1 MKKTLVTFIMMTLIL
16 ASWVTN
22 VQALSFTVTLKPS
35 ATVVEKGGTV
45 EVVVALSSID
55 AGSGIN
61 SFLATLE
68 YDKNIFETLTTNN
81 DHVAQEIE
89 GLNNWDTPLLNENK
103 GKMVTDRKGFAKD
116 DMDALKIKLKVKANA
131 STGSTTITIK
141 DISASNGQ
149 QDINAQNASCTVTI
163 KEKSETPNPNPDD
176 NTTAT
181 KPTATVSYETVSN
194 GTKVIIKSNSTL
206 KQLAGWELSSDKKQL
221 SKVYTANYKET
232 ISITDENGNISD
244 PITIDVKV
252 TSGDNNNGGTVT
264 IKPSAK
270 VSYEKVSNG
279 TKVTITSTSKLKA
292 LTGWELSSDRKQL
305 TKTYTSDYSGTITIT
320 DENGNVSNP
329 ITIDTKLGNSA
340 KDTTKPT
347 ASVKY
352 TKDTKG
358 VVTVTITAS
367 EQIQAVTGWTLSA
380 DKKTLTKQYTKNTTE
395 TITIVDLAGNKSE
408 AIKIEVDTSLSNG
421 GKDFGTGNNNG
432 SNGTKSPDSLPKA
445 GVGFILPV
453 IAIITVVGAVAFV
466 RYKSMEY

>member
-1 MKKTLVTFIMMTLIL
+1 MKKTLVTFIIMILIL

-68 YDKNIFETLTTNN
+68 YDKNIFETLTTDN

-149 QDINAQNASCTVTI
+149 QDINAQNTSCTITV
-163 KEKSETPNPNPDD
+163 KEKTTTPDTP
-176 NTTAT
+176 TTTT
-181 KPTATVSYETVSN
+181 KPTAEVKYETVDN
-194 GTKVIIKSNSTL
+194 GIKVTVTSNSTL
-206 KQLAGWELSSDKKQL
+206 KALAGWTLSANKKQL
-221 SKVYTANYKET
+221 SKVYTADYT
-232 ISITDENGNISD
+232 
-244 PITIDVKV
+244 
-252 TSGDNNNGGTVT
+252 GT
-264 IKPSAK
+264 
-270 VSYEKVSNG
+270 
-279 TKVTITSTSKLKA
+279 L
-292 LTGWELSSDRKQL
+292 
-305 TKTYTSDYSGTITIT
+305 TIT
-320 DENGNVSNP
+320 DENGNVSDP
-329 ITIDTKLGNSA
+329 ITINAKVGSNNGNNNNGNNNGNNNNNNGGSTTTD
-340 KDTTKPT
+340 KTKPT

-367 EQIQAVTGWTLSA
+367 EPIQAVTGWTLSA

-421 GKDFGTGNNNG
+421 GKDFSTGNNNG